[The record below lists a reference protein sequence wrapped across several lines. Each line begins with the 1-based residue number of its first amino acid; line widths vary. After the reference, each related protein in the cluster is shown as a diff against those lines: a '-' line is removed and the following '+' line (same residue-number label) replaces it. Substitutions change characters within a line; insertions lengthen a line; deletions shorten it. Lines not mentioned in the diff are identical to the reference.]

1 MRSNPARLA
10 LLHELAVLDTAPE
23 AVYDQITNLVAT
35 SLDVPIAMVS
45 LLDENRDWFKSC
57 VGYPAS
63 ESAAETS
70 FCEIFF
76 DKPDDLIVVED
87 TRADERFLQHVFVMG
102 APFIRFYAAARLV
115 VHGETVGTLCVYDTR
130 PHVLTPAQLTDLRTL
145 ASAAVELLSRR
156 LAVN

>member
-1 MRSNPARLA
+1 MRSNPARLT

-23 AVYDQITNLVAT
+23 AVYDQITNLLAT
-35 SLDVPIAMVS
+35 SLDVPIAMVN
-45 LLDENRDWFKSC
+45 LLDESRDWFKSS

-63 ESAAETS
+63 ESAAQTS
-70 FCEIFF
+70 FCEVFF

-87 TRADERFLQHVFVMG
+87 TRADPRFLQHVFVMG

-115 VHGETVGTLCVYDTR
+115 VHGETVGTVCVYDTR
-130 PHVLTPAQLTDLRTL
+130 PHVLTPAQLNDLRNL

-156 LAVN
+156 LAS